1 MKNQKTLTS
10 FYQVCFL
17 LKLVHYL
24 LTPVGV
30 FFSLLIGAGAP
41 LRQITC
47 VNSLSGNYLVTKIHT
62 HTHTGMT
69 LCWLDCLL
77 TVPHIILMRSR
88 SLTLRINGAFKW
100 TTSIPELH
108 YSTEQSVCVCAH
120 VCTFSSSLLFIVFS
134 KEPEEHLRAFLLCSK
149 GSSPPHWSP
158 LLSREKR
165 CKDKCTLHDSWAV

>member
-30 FFSLLIGAGAP
+30 FFSLLIGPGAP

-62 HTHTGMT
+62 HTHTQVG
-69 LCWLDCLL
+69 
-77 TVPHIILMRSR
+77 
-88 SLTLRINGAFKW
+88 K
-100 TTSIPELH
+100 
-108 YSTEQSVCVCAH
+108 
-120 VCTFSSSLLFIVFS
+120 
-134 KEPEEHLRAFLLCSK
+134 
-149 GSSPPHWSP
+149 
-158 LLSREKR
+158 
-165 CKDKCTLHDSWAV
+165 